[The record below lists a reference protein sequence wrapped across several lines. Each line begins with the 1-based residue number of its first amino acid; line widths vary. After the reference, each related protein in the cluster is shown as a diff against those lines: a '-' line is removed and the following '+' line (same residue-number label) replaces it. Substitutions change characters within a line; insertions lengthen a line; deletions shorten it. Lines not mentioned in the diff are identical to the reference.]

1 MAANSQAPAN
11 GHFFPKFIDRPM
23 LIGIFDMD
31 EFFVAFCV
39 MVLILVGSFLFPDVG
54 SLTVM
59 LVSIASGLGLAVL
72 YSKFKRNRPDGFTM
86 QMLYRKGIFTPG
98 VDDKQSYIH
107 YPYLRK
113 MGRVVPYGFTQTLFS

>member
-23 LIGIFDMD
+23 LIGIFEMD

-72 YSKFKRNRPDGFTM
+72 YSKFKRNRPDGFT
-86 QMLYRKGIFTPG
+86 PG

>member
-1 MAANSQAPAN
+1 
-11 GHFFPKFIDRPM
+11 
-23 LIGIFDMD
+23 
-31 EFFVAFCV
+31 
-39 MVLILVGSFLFPDVG
+39 MVLILTGSFLFPDVG

>member
-11 GHFFPKFIDRPM
+11 GHFFPKFIDRPT
-23 LIGIFDMD
+23 LIGIFEMD